1 MDRNRISLASFCLIA
16 CLGWLQIT
24 STNGANIL
32 GLFTSHSP
40 SHLIVHMSVVKVLA
54 ERGHNVTVV
63 VSQKPKVTHKDINVI
78 LIPPTEE
85 IQKFLDDE
93 VSAMAQ
99 KKNNIFTIFQNLL
112 GSLSILIDMQADIL
126 ADPRFTALY
135 DNPDTKFDLVIAGVF
150 MNNYVLGVAAKF
162 KAPLILSWMGPPTV
176 MTDDLVGNPPETSYV
191 PGMSLAVKVGEKMT
205 FKQRIANFFMNGVFK
220 IMSIVFDMRNAKV
233 YNKLF
238 PNDDGNFPSMWD
250 MQKNVSLVF
259 CNSHFTEGPVRPN
272 VPAVVEIGGIQV
284 KDKPDPLP
292 KDIANFLNSA
302 NDTGAILFS
311 LGSNLKGSSIK
322 SETAQYIFNVL
333 SKLKQKVIWKWEDF
347 ENTPGKSANILYQKW
362 MPQDDILAHPNLKL
376 FITHAG
382 KGGVAEAQYHGVPML
397 ALPVFADQHGN
408 ADKMTTSG
416 YGQQLELLTLTEETF
431 RSNVL
436 ELLNNPKYRENV
448 QRFSRLYRDRPL
460 SARESVAYWVDYVLR
475 HHGARH
481 MQSPL
486 VHMNVIESMNLDVY
500 FFLLIVTY
508 ILYRVFSLAFCLVCS
523 KLFNRT
529 CGSKK
534 KPKKSSKVKKQ

>member
-1 MDRNRISLASFCLIA
+1 MDRSRISLASFFLIA

-32 GLFTSHSP
+32 GLFVSHSP

-54 ERGHNVTVV
+54 EHGHNVTVV

-78 LIPPTEE
+78 LIPPSEE
-85 IQKFLDDE
+85 IQKFINDE
-93 VSAMAQ
+93 VPAMAQ
-99 KKNNIFTIFQNLL
+99 KKNNIFTTFQNLL
-112 GSLSILIDMQADIL
+112 GSLRMLIDMQAHTL

-135 DNPDTKFDLVIAGVF
+135 DNPDTKFDLVIAGIF
-150 MNNYVLGVAAKF
+150 MNNCLLGVAAKF
-162 KAPLILSWMGPPTV
+162 KVPLILSWMLPPTV
-176 MTDDLVGNPPETSYV
+176 MTDDLIGNPHETSYV
-191 PGMSLAVKVGEKMT
+191 PGMGLGVKIGEKMT
-205 FKQRIANFFMNGVFK
+205 FKQRIENFFSNAFFK
-220 IMSIVFDMRNAKV
+220 IVEILFDMRNVKF

-250 MQKNVSLVF
+250 MQKNVSLIF
-259 CNSHFTEGPVRPN
+259 CNGHFTEGPLRPN

-311 LGSNLKGSSIK
+311 LGSNLKGSSLK

-347 ENTPGKSANILYQKW
+347 ENTPGKSTNILYQKW

-382 KGGVAEAQYHGVPML
+382 KGGMVEAQYHGVPML

-436 ELLNNPKYRENV
+436 EVLNNPTYRDNV

-486 VHMNVIESMNLDVY
+486 VHMNFIESMNLDVY
-500 FFLLIVTY
+500 SFLLIVTY
-508 ILYRVFSLAFCLVCS
+508 VLYRIFSLAFCFVFS
-523 KLFNRT
+523 KLFIRT
-529 CGSKK
+529 CSSKEK
-534 KPKKSSKVKKQ
+534 HKKSLKVKKQ